1 MGEVHNEWP
10 SERITA
16 PEPVAPAAPTAPS
29 LPYPSAT
36 SDPVSR
42 DKTAPR
48 SGRERRLWLAVGAA
62 AVLLILFV
70 VVLSGRNGDRSRA
83 SCEWIP
89 GGSSTPSRRG
99 ISLAEFTM
107 IHPEGSGDFTIRAE
121 GNIFRIVGPGVD
133 ETSESCTIELRD
145 A

>member
-1 MGEVHNEWP
+1 MRRATP
-10 SERITA
+10 A
-16 PEPVAPAAPTAPS
+16 P
-29 LPYPSAT
+29 
-36 SDPVSR
+36 R

-70 VVLSGRNGDRSRA
+70 VSCSPGRNGDRSRA

-107 IHPEGSGDFTIRAE
+107 IHPEGSGDFTIRARL
-121 GNIFRIVGPGVD
+121 FRIAPGLD